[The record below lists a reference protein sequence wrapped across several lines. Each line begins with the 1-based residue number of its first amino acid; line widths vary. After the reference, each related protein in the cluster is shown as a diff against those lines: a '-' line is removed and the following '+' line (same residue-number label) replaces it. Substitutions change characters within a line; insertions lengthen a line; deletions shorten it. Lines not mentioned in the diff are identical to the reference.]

1 MKRFFKNLLYIHL
14 YVLAK
19 LVLFLKSPKIILV
32 AWIDKKS
39 IIRYKIVKALE
50 EANIKVYN
58 PKKHYN
64 TWFGITL
71 TILGLNS
78 GFNKVLPW
86 FKIYFQSW
94 IKFLSHLV
102 SYPKYIVLEA
112 GIDTPWEAW
121 KFLRLFKPNVLIL
134 TTLSHQMSNDF
145 SHIKDVELEFV
156 EFIKEVNKNSQIKL
170 DLPEESTLEESI
182 KLIIENENFA
192 LINAKDIRIKKIGEK
207 MINKVFLEM

>member
-1 MKRFFKNLLYIHL
+1 M
-14 YVLAK
+14 
-19 LVLFLKSPKIILV
+19 
-32 AWIDKKS
+32 
-39 IIRYKIVKALE
+39 
-50 EANIKVYN
+50 
-58 PKKHYN
+58 
-64 TWFGITL
+64 
-71 TILGLNS
+71 
-78 GFNKVLPW
+78 
-86 FKIYFQSW
+86 
-94 IKFLSHLV
+94 
-102 SYPKYIVLEA
+102 
-112 GIDTPWEAW
+112 
-121 KFLRLFKPNVLIL
+121 LIL